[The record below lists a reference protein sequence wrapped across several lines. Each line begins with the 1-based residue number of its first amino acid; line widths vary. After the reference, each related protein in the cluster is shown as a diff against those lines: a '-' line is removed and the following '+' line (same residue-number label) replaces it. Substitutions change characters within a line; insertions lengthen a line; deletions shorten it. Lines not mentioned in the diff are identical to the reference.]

1 MQYVLSGKVIHA
13 IKEGENYTLCG
24 KFIWGFESKDN
35 RNDFPTL
42 LCKRCEKS
50 LNKVLPK
57 EGK

>member
-1 MQYVLSGKVIHA
+1 MKYVLSGRVTHA
-13 IKEGENYTLCG
+13 IKEGEKHTLCG
-24 KFIWGFESKDN
+24 KFVWNFENKYDKQNSPD
-35 RNDFPTL
+35 L